1 MLLTYEDCHSRL
13 LARKRRSGDV
23 VHRCEAATM
32 SGEREWQPC
41 GRFLEALG
49 LRRAFGTMNHIAPAG
64 APCRG
69 PPETVLIGQEH
80 RDVV

>member
-1 MLLTYEDCHSRL
+1 
-13 LARKRRSGDV
+13 
-23 VHRCEAATM
+23 M
-32 SGEREWQPC
+32 SGEREWQPFR
-41 GRFLEALG
+41 RFLEALG

-80 RDVV
+80 RDVVLPSLRLCASARNKNPTPPSQIKVLYMRNQ